1 MKLCMSNP
9 WIRTLGALGL
19 LLSVRSASGSSAQAP
34 PQVPV
39 QPSTA
44 AQTPDVAASLRPQVI
59 AETAPLTIK
68 DSRGTSVTLRI
79 PLSLHRPANAFRLYG
94 GRPLT
99 LQSYERRR
107 DLYRDAFLELVTQ
120 SGLQPRVSMF
130 DTVGKEAQWLGD
142 QAWRQLD
149 RYQKGQNPTL
159 PKVDLSLL
167 TRDPRRAAR
176 QIADTARLGRPGPI
190 SDHVGS
196 VLRAVGQNPPST
208 AKPVVEALTLRAVA
222 ADAAEARL
230 RSAGRAL
237 GFEPG
242 YLPRDLALDPA
253 MRAGYQAALTEFGEV
268 QKGLWPAIVSS
279 VYRNQGKLVIEAVKK
294 IALSSLGF
302 WAVFGYLGFQ
312 GAESAMN
319 AEYRGQYS
327 ICLATLEAAL
337 LQAGAATPAEEAY
350 QLALAAECSLNYQL
364 TEALK
369 RPALFPLEPA
379 GGKSPGQWQMV
390 FSQRWN
396 TLRTELTAR
405 PPTPPTPPAAGA
417 LPGSNSTTGQ

>member
-1 MKLCMSNP
+1 MKLCMSNS
-9 WIRTLGALGL
+9 WVGTLGTVAV
-19 LLSVRSASGSSAQAP
+19 LLSVRSAPAAPVQTPPPVPTP
-34 PQVPV
+34 PQVSP
-39 QPSTA
+39 
-44 AQTPDVAASLRPQVI
+44 QTSDGLGPLRPQVI
-59 AETAPLTIK
+59 EETAPLTIK
-68 DSRGTSVTLRI
+68 DSRGISVTLRI
-79 PLSLHRPANAFRLYG
+79 PVSLHRPANAFRLYG

-99 LQSYERRR
+99 LQSFERRR

-130 DTVGKEAQWLGD
+130 DTVGKQAQWLGD

-149 RYQKGQNPTL
+149 RYQKGQNPRL
-159 PKVDLSLL
+159 PRVDLSLL
-167 TRDPRRAAR
+167 ARDPRRAAR

-230 RSAGRAL
+230 RGAGRAL

-242 YLPRDLALDPA
+242 YQSRDLALDPA
-253 MRAGYQAALTEFGEV
+253 MRAGYQSALTEFGEV

-405 PPTPPTPPAAGA
+405 PPISPAAGA
-417 LPGSNSTTGQ
+417 LPESNSTTGQ